1 MDIRPEICYYENDK
15 SVHPQGEALMENRV
29 TLKMIR
35 EAAAALYGITE
46 ITPIVTSTRLG
57 KNLFIKSENLQKT
70 GSFKIRGAYN
80 KLRML
85 SPEEAARGVIACSAG
100 NHAQGVALSATR
112 LGMKS
117 VICMPEGAPILK
129 VEATRGYG
137 AEVVLVPGI
146 YDDAAAEAER
156 LAKSEG
162 YTFAHPFNDPYVIAG
177 QGTIALEIL
186 DQVPDV
192 EQIVVPIGGGG
203 LISGIAVAAKSL
215 HPNIKV
221 IGVQAATVPSMFVS
235 RRNGEITTVKDGPT
249 IADGI
254 HVLTPG
260 SLTFDLVEQF
270 VDDIVTVSEDEIA
283 AAIVALLEGP
293 KTVAEGAGATS
304 VAAYIFDRI
313 DTSLK
318 TVAVVSGGNV
328 DITTLSRII
337 TKGMQKTGRIVQ
349 ITTKLTDKAGNLA
362 QLLTCVAENGANVLD
377 IAHEREDAKTEVNS
391 CVVTMTLE
399 TRDPEHVRK
408 LRADLVRHGYRL
420 LD

>member
-1 MDIRPEICYYENDK
+1 MDN
-15 SVHPQGEALMENRV
+15 SV
-29 TLKMIR
+29 TLKMIQEAR
-35 EAAAALYGITE
+35 EALKGIAE
-46 ITPIVTSTRLG
+46 VTPIVTSTRLG

-80 KLRML
+80 KIRML
-85 SPEEAARGVIACSAG
+85 SPEEAKRGVIACSAG

-112 LGMKS
+112 LGIRS

-146 YDDAAAEAER
+146 YDDAAREAKR
-156 LAKSEG
+156 LADEEG
-162 YTFAHPFNDPYVIAG
+162 FTFAHPLNDPYVIAG
-177 QGTIALEIL
+177 QGTIGLEIL
-186 DQVPDV
+186 EQVPDV

-203 LISGIAVAAKSL
+203 LISGVAAAVKSMR
-215 HPNIKV
+215 PNVKL

-235 RRNGEITTVKDGPT
+235 MRSGEIITVRDGAT

-260 SLTFDLVEQF
+260 DLTFRMVKDY

-304 VAAYIFDRI
+304 VAAYLFNRV
-313 DTSLK
+313 DTSLN
-318 TVAVVSGGNV
+318 TVALVSGGNV

-337 TKGMQKTGRIVQ
+337 TKGMQKTGRIVRL
-349 ITTKLTDKAGNLA
+349 TTKLIDKAGNLA
-362 QLLTCVAENGANVLD
+362 QLVACVAECGANILD
-377 IAHEREDAKTEVNS
+377 IEHEREDAKTEVNS

-399 TRDPEHVRK
+399 TRDEAHIRK
-408 LRADLVRHGYRL
+408 IRESLVSHGYRL
-420 LD
+420 IE

>member
-1 MDIRPEICYYENDK
+1 MENSVTLEMIRDAR
-15 SVHPQGEALMENRV
+15 EALKDVAE
-29 TLKMIR
+29 L
-35 EAAAALYGITE
+35 
-46 ITPIVTSTRLG
+46 TPVVTSTRFG

-80 KLRML
+80 KIRNL
-85 SPEEAARGVIACSAG
+85 SPEEASHGVIACSAG
-100 NHAQGVALSATR
+100 NHAQGVALSATK
-112 LGMKS
+112 LGIRS

-137 AEVVLVPGI
+137 ADVVLVPGI
-146 YDDAAAEAER
+146 YDDAAREAQR
-156 LAKSEG
+156 LAREEG

-177 QGTIALEIL
+177 QGTIGLEIL
-186 DQVPDV
+186 EQLPDV
-192 EQIVVPIGGGG
+192 EQVIVPIGGGG
-203 LISGIAVAAKSL
+203 LVSGVAVAVKSMR
-215 HPNIKV
+215 PNVKV

-235 RRNGEITTVKDGPT
+235 HRVGEITTVKDGAT

-260 SLTFDLVEQF
+260 DLTFRIVQEY

-304 VAAYIFDRI
+304 VAAFLFGKV

-337 TKGMQKTGRIVQ
+337 TKGLQKTGRIVQ
-349 ITTKLTDKAGNLA
+349 ISTKLTDKAGNLA
-362 QLLTCVAENGANVLD
+362 QLLSCVAENGANVLD
-377 IAHEREDAKTEVNS
+377 IAHEREAAKTEVNS

-399 TRDPEHVRK
+399 TRDAEHVRK
-408 LRADLVRHGYRL
+408 LRDDLMRRGYRL

>member
-1 MDIRPEICYYENDK
+1 MDK
-15 SVHPQGEALMENRV
+15 SV
-29 TLKMIR
+29 TLKMIQEAR
-35 EAAAALYGITE
+35 EALKGIAE
-46 ITPIVTSTRLG
+46 VTPIVTSTRLG

-80 KLRML
+80 KIRML
-85 SPEEAARGVIACSAG
+85 SPEEAKRGVIACSAG

-112 LGMKS
+112 LGIRS

-146 YDDAAAEAER
+146 YDDAAREAKR
-156 LAKSEG
+156 LADEEG
-162 YTFAHPFNDPYVIAG
+162 FTFAHPFNDPYVIAG
-177 QGTIALEIL
+177 QGTIGLEIL
-186 DQVPDV
+186 EQVPDV

-203 LISGIAVAAKSL
+203 LISGVAAAVKSMR
-215 HPNIKV
+215 PNVKV

-235 RRNGEITTVKDGPT
+235 MRSGEIITVRDGAT

-260 SLTFDLVEQF
+260 DLTFRMVKDY

-304 VAAYIFDRI
+304 VAAYLFNRV
-313 DTSLK
+313 DTSLN
-318 TVAVVSGGNV
+318 TVALVSGGNV

-337 TKGMQKTGRIVQ
+337 TKGMQKTGRIVRL
-349 ITTKLTDKAGNLA
+349 TTKLIDKAGNLA
-362 QLLTCVAENGANVLD
+362 QLVACVAECGANILD
-377 IAHEREDAKTEVNS
+377 IEHEREDAKTEVNS

-399 TRDPEHVRK
+399 TRDEAHIRK
-408 LRADLVRHGYRL
+408 IRESLVSHGYRL
-420 LD
+420 IE

>member
-1 MDIRPEICYYENDK
+1 MIMEKKVTLEMIQEAR
-15 SVHPQGEALMENRV
+15 EALKGTAE
-29 TLKMIR
+29 L
-35 EAAAALYGITE
+35 
-46 ITPIVTSTRLG
+46 TPIVSSTRLG
-57 KNLFIKSENLQKT
+57 KNLLIKSENLQKT
-70 GSFKIRGAYN
+70 GSFKIRGAFN
-80 KLRML
+80 KIRTL
-85 SPEEAARGVIACSAG
+85 SPEEASHGVIACSAG

-112 LGMKS
+112 LGIKS

-137 AEVVLVPGI
+137 AEVVLVPGV
-146 YDDAAAEAER
+146 YDDAAKEAER
-156 LAKSEG
+156 LSREEG

-177 QGTIALEIL
+177 QGTIGLEIL

-192 EQIVVPIGGGG
+192 DQIIVPIGGGG
-203 LISGIAVAAKSL
+203 LISGIAVAVKSMR
-215 HPNIKV
+215 PNVKV
-221 IGVQAATVPSMFVS
+221 IGVQAASVPSMFVS

-260 SLTFDLVEQF
+260 DLTFDIVSNY
-270 VDDIVTVSEDEIA
+270 VDDIVTVTEDEIA

-293 KTVAEGAGATS
+293 KTVAEGAGATT
-304 VAAYIFDRI
+304 VAAYLFNKV

-349 ITTKLTDKAGNLA
+349 LSTKLVDKAGNLA
-362 QLLTCVAENGANVLD
+362 QLLQVVADNGANILD
-377 IAHEREDAKTEVNS
+377 IDHEREDAKTEVNS
-391 CVVTMTLE
+391 CVVTLTLE
-399 TRDPEHVRK
+399 TRDLAHIQK
-408 LRADLVRHGYRL
+408 LRDDMNAKGYRV

>member
-1 MDIRPEICYYENDK
+1 
-15 SVHPQGEALMENRV
+15 MENTV
-29 TLKMIR
+29 TLEMIR
-35 EAAAALYGITE
+35 EARAALADVAE
-46 ITPIVTSTRLG
+46 LTPIVTSTRLG

-70 GSFKIRGAYN
+70 GSFKIRGAFN
-80 KLRML
+80 KIRML

-112 LGMKS
+112 LGIRS

-137 AEVVLVPGI
+137 AEVVLVPGV
-146 YDDAAAEAER
+146 YDDAAREAER
-156 LAKSEG
+156 LAKERG

-177 QGTIALEIL
+177 QGTIGLEIL
-186 DQVPDV
+186 DQLPDV
-192 EQIVVPIGGGG
+192 EQIIVPIGGGG
-203 LISGIAVAAKSL
+203 LISGVAAAVKFMR
-215 HPNIKV
+215 PNVRV
-221 IGVQAATVPSMFVS
+221 IGVQASTVPSMFVS
-235 RRNGEITTVKDGPT
+235 YRNGEITTVRDNPT

-260 SLTFDLVEQF
+260 DLTFRMVREY

-304 VAAYIFDRI
+304 VAAYMFHKI

-318 TVAVVSGGNV
+318 TVALVSGGNV

-337 TKGMQKTGRIVQ
+337 TKGLQKTGRIVQ
-349 ITTKLTDKAGNLA
+349 FTTKLADKAGILA
-362 QLLTCVAENGANVLD
+362 QLLTCVAENGANVLN
-377 IAHEREDAKTEVNS
+377 IEHAREDAETSVS
-391 CVVTMTLE
+391 TCVVTMTLE
-399 TRDPEHVRK
+399 TRDEEHVMKIRK
-408 LRADLVRHGYRL
+408 DLTSRGYRL
-420 LD
+420 YV

>member
-1 MDIRPEICYYENDK
+1 MDN
-15 SVHPQGEALMENRV
+15 SV
-29 TLKMIR
+29 TLKMIQEAR
-35 EAAAALYGITE
+35 EALKGIAE
-46 ITPIVTSTRLG
+46 VTPIVTSTRLG

-80 KLRML
+80 KIRML
-85 SPEEAARGVIACSAG
+85 SPEEAKRGVIACSAG

-112 LGMKS
+112 LGIRS

-137 AEVVLVPGI
+137 AEVVLIPGI
-146 YDDAAAEAER
+146 YDDAAREAKR
-156 LAKSEG
+156 LADEEG
-162 YTFAHPFNDPYVIAG
+162 FTFAHPFNDPYVIAG
-177 QGTIALEIL
+177 QGTIGLEIL
-186 DQVPDV
+186 EQVPDV

-203 LISGIAVAAKSL
+203 LISGVAAAVKSMR
-215 HPNIKV
+215 PNVKV

-235 RRNGEITTVKDGPT
+235 LRSGEITTVRDGAT

-260 SLTFDLVEQF
+260 DLTFRMVKDY

-304 VAAYIFDRI
+304 VAAYLFNRV
-313 DTSLK
+313 DTSLN
-318 TVAVVSGGNV
+318 TVALVSGGNV

-337 TKGMQKTGRIVQ
+337 TKGMQKTGRIVRL
-349 ITTKLTDKAGNLA
+349 TTKLIDKAGNLA
-362 QLLTCVAENGANVLD
+362 QLVACVAECGANILD
-377 IAHEREDAKTEVNS
+377 IEHEREDAKTEVNS

-399 TRDPEHVRK
+399 TRDEAHIRK
-408 LRADLVRHGYRL
+408 IRESLVSHGYRL
-420 LD
+420 IE

>member
-1 MDIRPEICYYENDK
+1 
-15 SVHPQGEALMENRV
+15 MENRV
-29 TLKMIR
+29 TLEMIR
-35 EAAAALYGITE
+35 EASKALRDVAE

-57 KNLFIKSENLQKT
+57 RNLYIKSENLQKT
-70 GSFKIRGAYN
+70 GSFKIRGAFN

-85 SPEEAARGVIACSAG
+85 SQEEASRGVIACSAG

-112 LGMKS
+112 LGIKS

-156 LAKSEG
+156 LSHEEG

-177 QGTIALEIL
+177 QGTIGLEIL
-186 DQVPDV
+186 EQVPDV

-203 LISGIAVAAKSL
+203 LISGVAVAVKSMR
-215 HPNIKV
+215 PNVKV

-235 RRNGEITTVKDGPT
+235 HRSGHITTVKDGPT

-260 SLTFDLVEQF
+260 DLTFDLVENY

-283 AAIVALLEGP
+283 ASIVALLEGP

-304 VAAYIFDRI
+304 VAAYIFNRI

-318 TVAVVSGGNV
+318 TVAIVSGGNV

-362 QLLTCVAENGANVLD
+362 HLLTCVAESGANVLD

-399 TRDPEHVRK
+399 TRNNDHVRK
-408 LRADLVRHGYRL
+408 LREDLVSHGYRL

>member
-1 MDIRPEICYYENDK
+1 
-15 SVHPQGEALMENRV
+15 MENRV
-29 TLKMIR
+29 TLEMIR
-35 EAAAALYGITE
+35 EAAESMKGITE

-70 GSFKIRGAYN
+70 GSFKIRGAFN

-85 SPEEAARGVIACSAG
+85 TPEEASHGVIACSAG

-112 LGMKS
+112 LGIKS

-137 AEVVLVPGI
+137 AEVVLVPGV

-156 LAKSEG
+156 LAREEG
-162 YTFAHPFNDPYVIAG
+162 FTFAHPFNDPYVIAG
-177 QGTIALEIL
+177 QGTIGLEIL
-186 DQVPDV
+186 EQVPDA
-192 EQIVVPIGGGG
+192 EQIIVPIGGGG
-203 LISGIAVAAKSL
+203 LVSGVAVAVKSMR
-215 HPNIKV
+215 PNIKV
-221 IGVQAATVPSMFVS
+221 IGVQAASVPSMFVS
-235 RRNGEITTVKDGPT
+235 HRSGRITTVKDGPT

-260 SLTFDLVEQF
+260 SLTFELVEQF

-304 VAAYIFDRI
+304 VAAFLFNKV

-318 TVAVVSGGNV
+318 TVALVSGGNV

-362 QLLTCVAENGANVLD
+362 QLLICVAESGANVLD

-399 TRDPEHVRK
+399 TRDQDHVRR
-408 LRADLVRHGYRL
+408 LRADLERHGYRL

>member
-1 MDIRPEICYYENDK
+1 MRTDVNLNMIWEAK
-15 SVHPQGEALMENRV
+15 EALRDVAE
-29 TLKMIR
+29 L
-35 EAAAALYGITE
+35 
-46 ITPIVTSTRLG
+46 TPIVTSTRLG
-57 KNLFIKSENLQKT
+57 KNLLIKSENLQKT

-80 KLRML
+80 RIRNL

-112 LGMKS
+112 LGIRS

-137 AEVVLVPGI
+137 AEVVLVPGV
-146 YDDAAAEAER
+146 YDDAAREAER
-156 LAKSEG
+156 LSREKG

-177 QGTIALEIL
+177 QGTIGLEIL
-186 DQVPDV
+186 EQVPDV

-203 LISGIAVAAKSL
+203 LISGVAVAVKSMR
-215 HPNIKV
+215 PNVKV
-221 IGVQAATVPSMFVS
+221 IGVQAATVPSMLVS
-235 RRNGEITTVKDGPT
+235 HRSGELTTVKDGPT

-260 SLTFDLVEQF
+260 ELTFSLVEDY
-270 VDDIVTVSEDEIA
+270 VDDIVTVTEDEIA

-304 VAAYIFDRI
+304 VAAYIFGRI

-349 ITTKLTDKAGNLA
+349 FTTKLTDRAGNLV
-362 QLLTCVAENGANVLD
+362 QLLTCIADNGANVLD
-377 IAHEREDAKTEVNS
+377 IEHEREDAKTEVNS

-399 TRDPEHVRK
+399 TRDNAHVKTIRDDL
-408 LRADLVRHGYRL
+408 LRRGYRL
-420 LD
+420 LE

>member
-1 MDIRPEICYYENDK
+1 MDN
-15 SVHPQGEALMENRV
+15 SV
-29 TLKMIR
+29 TLKMIQEAR
-35 EAAAALYGITE
+35 EALKGIAE
-46 ITPIVTSTRLG
+46 VTPIVTSTRLG

-80 KLRML
+80 KIRML
-85 SPEEAARGVIACSAG
+85 SPEEAKRGVIACSAG

-112 LGMKS
+112 LGIRS

-146 YDDAAAEAER
+146 YDDAAREAKR
-156 LAKSEG
+156 LADEEG
-162 YTFAHPFNDPYVIAG
+162 FTFAHPFNDPYVIAG
-177 QGTIALEIL
+177 QGTIGLEIL
-186 DQVPDV
+186 EQVPDV

-203 LISGIAVAAKSL
+203 LISGVAAAVKSMR
-215 HPNIKV
+215 PNVKV

-235 RRNGEITTVKDGPT
+235 MRSGEITTVRDGAT

-260 SLTFDLVEQF
+260 DLTFRMVKDY

-304 VAAYIFDRI
+304 VAAYLFNRV
-313 DTSLK
+313 DTSLN
-318 TVAVVSGGNV
+318 TVALVSGGNV

-337 TKGMQKTGRIVQ
+337 TKGMQKTGRIVRL
-349 ITTKLTDKAGNLA
+349 TTKLIDKAGNLA
-362 QLLTCVAENGANVLD
+362 QLVACVAECGANILD
-377 IAHEREDAKTEVNS
+377 IEHEREDAKTEVNS

-399 TRDPEHVRK
+399 TRDEAHIRK
-408 LRADLVRHGYRL
+408 IRESLVSHGYRL
-420 LD
+420 IE

>member
-1 MDIRPEICYYENDK
+1 
-15 SVHPQGEALMENRV
+15 MENRV
-29 TLKMIR
+29 TLEMIR
-35 EAAAALYGITE
+35 EASEALRDVAE

-57 KNLFIKSENLQKT
+57 RNLYIKSENLQKT
-70 GSFKIRGAYN
+70 GSFKIRGAFN

-85 SPEEAARGVIACSAG
+85 SQEEASRGVIACSAG

-112 LGMKS
+112 LGIKS

-137 AEVVLVPGI
+137 AEVVLAPGI

-156 LAKSEG
+156 LSHEES

-177 QGTIALEIL
+177 QGTIGLEIL
-186 DQVPDV
+186 EQVPDV

-203 LISGIAVAAKSL
+203 LISGVAVAVKSMR
-215 HPNIKV
+215 PNVKV

-235 RRNGEITTVKDGPT
+235 HRSGHITTVKDGPT

-260 SLTFDLVEQF
+260 DLTFDLVENY
-270 VDDIVTVSEDEIA
+270 VDDIVTVSEDELA

-304 VAAYIFDRI
+304 VAAYIFNRI

-318 TVAVVSGGNV
+318 TVAIVSDGNV

-362 QLLTCVAENGANVLD
+362 HLLTCVAESGANVLD

-399 TRDPEHVRK
+399 TRNNDHVRK
-408 LRADLVRHGYRL
+408 LREDLVSHGYRL